1 MKDETVGVLIEEF
14 VGLKPQ
20 MYSYLVGDN
29 REHKKAKVVNKSYNE
44 YIDVLLN
51 KKCLRDSMK
60 KIQSKDHKIGIYEV
74 NKLSL
79 SCFGDTIYIQNNR

>member
-1 MKDETVGVLIEEF
+1 MKDEAVGVLIEEF